1 MASGIDYLA
10 TNHSANRML
19 TQTKS
24 WKRCAPCVRLIRHLR
39 SSMRSSPSARSVR
52 SYTTDTSDSKTEK
65 TSPPAAST
73 QRNVSKGGLLNKMR
87 PKLTDI
93 TERLLEADKRDAQAV
108 QVLES
113 LLEIKNDIAVNHKR
127 VMQISAQLDK
137 ITVRLERHGRFTRA
151 LSLADCNTPFACGHK
166 TVTTFG

>member
-1 MASGIDYLA
+1 MEKVCAMCKANKALAEFNAKQSKCKNCQVIYNRHKRQQNRENIATSSIHTEERVKGWLAEQNASEA
-10 TNHSANRML
+10 
-19 TQTKS
+19 
-24 WKRCAPCVRLIRHLR
+24 
-39 SSMRSSPSARSVR
+39 
-52 SYTTDTSDSKTEK
+52 
-65 TSPPAAST
+65 
-73 QRNVSKGGLLNKMR
+73 
-87 PKLTDI
+87 DI

-151 LSLADCNTPFACGHK
+151 LSMLGVAAVGQIAIRLSHA
-166 TVTTFG
+166 VTKP